1 MRYLLIL
8 LLLPLNMLAQT
19 FTYSGYVYNI
29 NGTGVSNVPV
39 KLYKRTVT
47 TTSTGNTTVRTFKTH
62 ASNGSTNQYAQY
74 PSTRA
79 EMDRLFNIAW
89 SNTVLWWSGTVAAT
103 SSLNFTSASTLTS
116 AGVSV
121 PNGGDFY
128 STEVT
133 FSLVAK
139 ETGTYSFG
147 LTSDDGGDLYL
158 VNSGNVIEWYGGKG
172 TGTYQ
177 YGNVSLVK
185 GTTYTFIARMQEYA
199 GGDGL
204 IVYWK
209 RPSQSTYSLQTDEIG
224 VSTTTT
230 TAWTLD
236 ATVYT
241 NVNGLYSLSRT
252 AGTGVE
258 WYIQL
263 DAATPTSQL
272 QTTDIVGACNVVLG
286 KTAFNGAYYYMYD
299 LNGDGRITVSDA
311 YYIGAKKQGRFST
324 WINTFTSKI
333 FTPTEYNAIK
343 ATTSNLKSTYTGV
356 NSITISNPVSGGS
369 SNYYIITP
377 GYNNNTTF

>member
-19 FTYSGYVYNI
+19 FTYSGYVYNAS
-29 NGTGVSNVPV
+29 GTGAANVPV
-39 KLYKRTVT
+39 KLYKRTTT

-62 ASNGSTNQYAQY
+62 ASNGSTNQYQSY
-74 PSTRA
+74 PSTRS
-79 EMDRLFNIAW
+79 EMDRLFNTAW
-89 SNTVLWWSGTVAAT
+89 SNTVLWWSGTVAA
-103 SSLNFTSASTLTS
+103 SYSLNFNSASTLTS
-116 AGVSV
+116 GGASV

-147 LTSDDGGDLYL
+147 LTSDDGGDLWL

-172 TGTYQ
+172 TGQYL

-185 GTTYTFIARMQEYA
+185 GTTYTFIARMQEYG

-236 ATVYT
+236 ATAYT
-241 NVNGLYSLSRT
+241 NVNGLYSLSR
-252 AGTGVE
+252 ASGTNVE
-258 WYIQL
+258 WYIQF
-263 DAATPTSQL
+263 DAVTPTAQL
-272 QTTDIVGACNVVLG
+272 QTTDINGACNVVLG
-286 KTAFNGAYYYMYD
+286 KTAFNGAYYYIYD
-299 LNGDGRITVSDA
+299 VNGDGKITVSDA
-311 YYIGAKKQGRFST
+311 YYIGARKQGRFSN
-324 WINTFTSKI
+324 WVNTFTSKL
-333 FTPTEYNAIK
+333 FTTTEYNAIK
-343 ATTSNLKSTYTGV
+343 ATSFNLKSTYAGV
-356 NSITISNPVSGGS
+356 SSITINSPTSGGS
-369 SNYYIITP
+369 SNFYLVAP
-377 GYNNNTTF
+377 GYSDKATN